1 MLDTFFRSNGAKT
14 KYTKGAVIVDCNEIP
29 NGIYYLEEGYVKAY
43 SLTERGHE
51 HVHIIYKPGEIFPAR
66 WSFSSIKGDLTYVAM
81 NEVIAWKAEKT
92 KFTEFLHKDSRLLD
106 LALEYSN
113 TILDVF
119 VNRVND
125 LEHMNA
131 FLRVAS
137 RLITMS
143 KRFGK
148 ELDGG
153 VLIQAPV
160 TQQDIAGS
168 LALSRESVSREIS
181 KLEQKGIIEYRDQ
194 LIFVT
199 NLDLLKNEIIQ
210 YPE

>member
-1 MLDTFFRSNGAKT
+1 MLDTFFRSNGVKT
-14 KYTKGAVIVDCNEIP
+14 KYAKGAIIVDCNEIP
-29 NGIYYLEEGYVKAY
+29 NGIYYLEDGYVKAF

-81 NEVIAWKAEKT
+81 NEVNAWKAEKS
-92 KFTEFLHKDSRLLD
+92 KFTEFLHKDSKLLD

-137 RLITMS
+137 RLVTMS

-148 ELDGG
+148 DVDGG

-160 TQQDIAGS
+160 TQQDIASS

-181 KLEQKGIIEYRDQ
+181 KLEQKGIIDYRDQ
-194 LIFVT
+194 LIYIA
-199 NLDLLKNEIIQ
+199 DLRSLEREIKE

>member
-1 MLDTFFRSNGAKT
+1 MLDTFFRSNGTKT
-14 KYTKGAVIVDCNEIP
+14 KFAKGAVLVDCNEIP
-29 NGIYYLEEGYVKAY
+29 SGIYYLEEGYVKAY
-43 SLTERGHE
+43 CLTERGHE

-66 WSFSSIKGDLTYVAM
+66 WSFSSIKGDLTYEAM
-81 NEVIAWKAEKT
+81 NDVTAWKAEKT
-92 KFTEFLHKDSRLLD
+92 DFTKFLHKDNKFLD

-137 RLITMS
+137 RLVTMS

-148 ELDGG
+148 VVDGG

-160 TQQDIAGS
+160 TQQDIASS

-181 KLEQKGIIEYRDQ
+181 KLEQQDIIRYVDQ
-194 LIFVT
+194 LIFIVDPIR
-199 NLDLLKNEIIQ
+199 LEKAIKD
-210 YPE
+210 YPQ